1 MPSDFSFDVVSEIDR
16 QELANAVDQTTREIT
31 TRYDLKNTIGSRIEL
46 DKSAITL
53 ASANETALNSI
64 WDILLERSR
73 KVSPKVFDFGR
84 IEEASRGTVRQTV
97 SLRQGIGQELAKEI
111 TKLVRDRLPKLKAQV
126 QGDAVR
132 ITGKN
137 KDDLQMAIQTLREAG
152 EGARPGPSPCSSP
165 TTVNV
170 KVLRHP
176 GAESSSVW
184 GGAPT
189 PARIEAPAG
198 AQGGAARA

>member
-16 QELANAVDQTTREIT
+16 QELANAVDQTTRELT
-31 TRYDLKNTIGSRIEL
+31 TRYDLKNTGSRIEL

-64 WDILLERSR
+64 RDILLERSVRR

-97 SLRQGIGQELAKEI
+97 TLRQGIGQELAKEI
-111 TKLVRDRLPKLKAQV
+111 TRLVRDRLPKLKAQV

-137 KDDLQMAIQTLREAG
+137 KDDLQVAIQTLREA
-152 EGARPGPSPCSSP
+152 EKERAW
-165 TTVNV
+165 TVPLQFTNY
-170 KVLRHP
+170 R
-176 GAESSSVW
+176 
-184 GGAPT
+184 
-189 PARIEAPAG
+189 
-198 AQGGAARA
+198 

>member
-1 MPSDFSFDVVSEIDR
+1 MR
-16 QELANAVDQTTREIT
+16 
-31 TRYDLKNTIGSRIEL
+31 
-46 DKSAITL
+46 
-53 ASANETALNSI
+53 
-64 WDILLERSR
+64 R

-137 KDDLQMAIQTLREAG
+137 KDDLQVAIQALRAAEKERAW
-152 EGARPGPSPCSSP
+152 
-165 TTVNV
+165 TVPLQFTNY
-170 KVLRHP
+170 R
-176 GAESSSVW
+176 
-184 GGAPT
+184 
-189 PARIEAPAG
+189 
-198 AQGGAARA
+198 